1 MTMRKEDFIT
11 LGIDEELAG
20 KCEKA
25 SAEELK
31 NYVPYERFKELVD
44 EKNKLKTDIADR
56 DKQFETLKNS
66 TGDVEAMKE
75 QIASL
80 QAENKAK
87 DEAHATEIKQM
98 KINSALE
105 SALISSKA
113 KNVTAVKALI
123 KDLDKAELLDDGS
136 IKGLDEQIKELKKS
150 DGYLFEE
157 NTVAKPSFKGFQP
170 GVAKKE
176 TGSGRVDMSK
186 MSYDELANYIENNP
200 DIGN

>member
-1 MTMRKEDFIT
+1 MKREDFIA
-11 LGIDEELAG
+11 LGIDEELAS

-25 SAEELK
+25 SSEELK

-56 DKQFETLKNS
+56 DKQFEALKNS

-75 QIASL
+75 QIATL
-80 QAENKAK
+80 QAENKSK
-87 DEAHATEIKQM
+87 DEAHAAEIRQM

-113 KNVTAVKALI
+113 KNLTAVKALI
-123 KDLDKAELLDDGS
+123 KDLDKAELQDDGS
-136 IKGLDEQIKELKKS
+136 IKGLEEQITALKKS
-150 DGYLFEE
+150 DSYLFEE
-157 NTVAKPSFKGFQP
+157 AVATKPSFKGFQP

-176 TGSGRVDMSK
+176 TTTGKVDMSR
-186 MSYDELANYIENNP
+186 MTYEELASYIENNP
-200 DIGN
+200 DIG

>member
-1 MTMRKEDFIT
+1 MKKEDFIA
-11 LGIDEELAG
+11 LGIDEELAI

-25 SAEELK
+25 SNEELK
-31 NYVPYERFKELVD
+31 GYVPYDRFKEVIE
-44 EKNKLKTDIADR
+44 EKNKLKNDIADR

-80 QAENKAK
+80 QADNKAK
-87 DEAHATEIKQM
+87 DEAHAAEIKQM

-105 SALISSKA
+105 SALIGSKA

-123 KDLDKAELLDDGS
+123 KDLDKAELQDDGS
-136 IKGLDEQIKELKKS
+136 IKGLEEQIAALKKS
-150 DGYLFEE
+150 DSYLFEE
-157 NTVAKPSFKGFQP
+157 ATAAKPNFKGFQP

-176 TGSGRVDMSK
+176 TAAGKVDMSK
-186 MSYDELANYIENNP
+186 MSYEELASYIENNP
-200 DIGN
+200 DIG

>member
-1 MTMRKEDFIT
+1 MKREDFIA
-11 LGIDEELAG
+11 LGIDEELAS

-25 SAEELK
+25 SSEELK

-75 QIASL
+75 QIATL
-80 QAENKAK
+80 QAENKSK
-87 DEAHATEIKQM
+87 DEAHAAEIRQM

-105 SALISSKA
+105 SALIGSKA
-113 KNVTAVKALI
+113 KNLTAVKALI
-123 KDLDKAELLDDGS
+123 KDLDKAELQDDGS
-136 IKGLDEQIKELKKS
+136 IKGLEEQIAALKKS
-150 DGYLFEE
+150 DSYLFEE
-157 NTVAKPSFKGFQP
+157 TNVAKPSFKGFQP

-176 TGSGRVDMSK
+176 TTTGKVDMSR
-186 MSYDELANYIENNP
+186 MSYDELASYIENNP
-200 DIGN
+200 DIG

>member
-66 TGDVEAMKE
+66 TGDVEAMKQ
-75 QIASL
+75 QIAAL
-80 QAENKAK
+80 QADNKAK
-87 DEAHATEIKQM
+87 DEAHAAEIKQM
-98 KINSALE
+98 KINSAVDTL
-105 SALISSKA
+105 LLNSKA
-113 KNVTAVKALI
+113 KNTIAVKALL
-123 KDLDKAELLDDGS
+123 KDLDRAELLEDGS
-136 IKGLDEQIKELKKS
+136 IKGLEEQIAALKKS
-150 DGYLFEE
+150 DAYLFEDKQGQKQ
-157 NTVAKPSFKGFQP
+157 TFKGFQP
-170 GVAKKE
+170 GNSKGGEPAGK
-176 TGSGRVDMSK
+176 VDMSK
-186 MSYDELANYIENNP
+186 MTYEELANYIENNP

>member
-1 MTMRKEDFIT
+1 MKREDFIA

-25 SAEELK
+25 SSEELK

-66 TGDVEAMKE
+66 SGDVEAMKE
-75 QIASL
+75 QIATL
-80 QAENKAK
+80 QAENKSK
-87 DEAHATEIKQM
+87 DEAHAAEIRQM

-105 SALISSKA
+105 SALIGSKA
-113 KNVTAVKALI
+113 KNLTAVKALI
-123 KDLDKAELLDDGS
+123 KDLDKAELQDDGS
-136 IKGLDEQIKELKKS
+136 IKGLEEQITALKKS

-157 NTVAKPSFKGFQP
+157 AVATKPSFKGFQP

-176 TGSGRVDMSK
+176 TTTGKVDMSR
-186 MSYDELANYIENNP
+186 MTYEELASYIENNP
-200 DIGN
+200 DIG

>member
-1 MTMRKEDFIT
+1 MKREDFIT

-75 QIASL
+75 QIATL
-80 QAENKAK
+80 QAENKSK
-87 DEAHATEIKQM
+87 DEAHAAEIRQM

-105 SALISSKA
+105 SALIGSKA
-113 KNVTAVKALI
+113 KNLTAVKALI

-136 IKGLDEQIKELKKS
+136 IKGLEEQITALKKS
-150 DGYLFEE
+150 DSYLFEE
-157 NTVAKPSFKGFQP
+157 AVATKPNFKGFQP

-176 TGSGRVDMSK
+176 TAAGKVDMSR
-186 MSYDELANYIENNP
+186 MTYDELASYIENNP
-200 DIGN
+200 DIG

>member
-1 MTMRKEDFIT
+1 MKREDFIA
-11 LGIDEELAG
+11 LGIDEELAS

-25 SAEELK
+25 SSEELK

-66 TGDVEAMKE
+66 SGDVEAMKE
-75 QIASL
+75 QITTL
-80 QAENKAK
+80 QAENKSK
-87 DEAHATEIKQM
+87 DEAHAAEIRQM

-105 SALISSKA
+105 SALIGSKA
-113 KNVTAVKALI
+113 KNLTAVKALI
-123 KDLDKAELLDDGS
+123 KDLDKAELQDDGS
-136 IKGLDEQIKELKKS
+136 IKGLEEQITALKKS

-157 NTVAKPSFKGFQP
+157 AVATKPSFKGFQP

-176 TGSGRVDMSK
+176 TTTGKVDMSR
-186 MSYDELANYIENNP
+186 MSYDELASYIENNP
-200 DIGN
+200 DIG

>member
-1 MTMRKEDFIT
+1 MKREDFIA
-11 LGIDEELAG
+11 LGIDEELAS

-25 SAEELK
+25 SSEELK

-66 TGDVEAMKE
+66 SGDVEAMKE
-75 QIASL
+75 QIATL
-80 QAENKAK
+80 QAENKSK
-87 DEAHATEIKQM
+87 DEAHAAEIRQM

-113 KNVTAVKALI
+113 KNLTAVKALI
-123 KDLDKAELLDDGS
+123 KDLDKAELQDDGS
-136 IKGLDEQIKELKKS
+136 IKGLEEQITALKKS
-150 DGYLFEE
+150 DSYLFEE
-157 NTVAKPSFKGFQP
+157 AVATKPSFKGFQP

-176 TGSGRVDMSK
+176 TTTGKVDMSR
-186 MSYDELANYIENNP
+186 MSYDELASYIENNP
-200 DIGN
+200 DIG

>member
-1 MTMRKEDFIT
+1 MKREDFIA
-11 LGIDEELAG
+11 LGIDEELAS

-25 SAEELK
+25 SSEELK

-66 TGDVEAMKE
+66 SGDVEAMKE
-75 QIASL
+75 QIATL
-80 QAENKAK
+80 QAENKSK
-87 DEAHATEIKQM
+87 DEAHAAEIRQM

-105 SALISSKA
+105 SALIGSKA
-113 KNVTAVKALI
+113 KNLTAVKALI
-123 KDLDKAELLDDGS
+123 KDLDKAELQDDGS
-136 IKGLDEQIKELKKS
+136 IKGLEEQITALKKS

-157 NTVAKPSFKGFQP
+157 AVATKPNFKGFQP

-176 TGSGRVDMSK
+176 TATGKVDMSK
-186 MSYDELANYIENNP
+186 MSYDELASYIENNP
-200 DIGN
+200 DIG

>member
-1 MTMRKEDFIT
+1 MKREDFIA
-11 LGIDEELAG
+11 LGIDEELAN

-25 SAEELK
+25 SSEELK

-66 TGDVEAMKE
+66 SGDVEAMKE
-75 QIASL
+75 QIATL
-80 QAENKAK
+80 QAENRSK
-87 DEAHATEIKQM
+87 DEAHAAEIRQM

-113 KNVTAVKALI
+113 KNLTAVKALI
-123 KDLDKAELLDDGS
+123 KDLDKAELQDDGS
-136 IKGLDEQIKELKKS
+136 IKGLEEQITALKKS
-150 DGYLFEE
+150 DSYLFEE
-157 NTVAKPSFKGFQP
+157 AVATKPNFKGFQP

-176 TGSGRVDMSK
+176 TATGKVDMSK
-186 MSYDELANYIENNP
+186 MSYDELASYIENNP
-200 DIGN
+200 DIG

>member
-1 MTMRKEDFIT
+1 MKREDFIA
-11 LGIDEELAG
+11 LGIDEELAS

-25 SAEELK
+25 SSEELK

-87 DEAHATEIKQM
+87 DEAHAAEIRQM

-113 KNVTAVKALI
+113 KNLTAVKALI
-123 KDLDKAELLDDGS
+123 KDLDKAEFQDDGS
-136 IKGLDEQIKELKKS
+136 IKGLEEQITALKKS
-150 DGYLFEE
+150 DSYLFEE
-157 NTVAKPSFKGFQP
+157 AVATKPSFKGFQP

-176 TGSGRVDMSK
+176 TTTGKVDMSR
-186 MSYDELANYIENNP
+186 MTYEELASYIENNP
-200 DIGN
+200 DIG